1 MFFSFSSF
9 EQSMA
14 YLHIFFVNSCQI
26 ECLDNG
32 SNNLNYYNYIYHI
45 LIAFYSLHVII
56 CFIFAVLE
64 LSEII
69 IYYILLYQY
78 CNYYNF
84 IIKILKLFR
93 VCKEH
98 HIALNKSYRK
108 ILFD

>member
-1 MFFSFSSF
+1 
-9 EQSMA
+9 MA

-45 LIAFYSLHVII
+45 LIAFYSSRVIN
-56 CFIFAVLE
+56 CFIFAVLQ
-64 LSEII
+64 LSKII

-98 HIALNKSYRK
+98 HIALNKAYRK
-108 ILFD
+108 ILFGLIGNS